1 LVLELGRLTHFL
13 GAERMTGPSFARGRR
28 EVDSVVLFELGMGA
42 RDHDSGSGNGSG
54 SGSTFT
60 GVSSDFDD
68 SVLQRVAEC
77 GDQESADPS
86 APTVGS
92 VLDGKYRLE
101 GLVGR
106 GGMGFVFA
114 ARHLTTGRPVA
125 IKWMLRRGDLD
136 QQKKRFVRE
145 ARAAGRIRHR
155 NVIDIY
161 DVVSDEN
168 STYLV
173 IELLEGE
180 SLRSRLSRG
189 RLDPNEAVELAV
201 SLLEGLSEAHR
212 QGVIHRDLKPEN
224 VFLCTSPP
232 CIKILDFGIS
242 VLSEALP
249 TTDANL
255 TKTGYFVG
263 TPIYTPLE
271 RLREKQPFDHRV
283 DLYSVGVILY
293 EMLTYTLPFSGRTP
307 SELAYQLAVSVPR
320 PPRASRPDLAPAL
333 EDVMLKALAR
343 EPDHRFADAREFIV
357 ALRGALQAPRRM
369 RIAVGLGVE
378 ATLAALRRSSAR
390 VAVAVLIAL
399 VAGITLAARTT
410 PPARALRQAGALPV
424 GSLSKSTAVLIPP
437 VGGSRPRVLS
447 VATPVPQPAKAG
459 RSRAPSVKM
468 ARPSG
473 TVSAPVTSASAE
485 TGAQR
490 TSGTAEVTVIVFP
503 YGDVWIDG
511 RRIGASPAT
520 SKVLAGTHR
529 IAGGRTAP
537 ERETTVNL
545 APDESRQVL
554 LSWKESGAKGS
565 AQP

>member
-1 LVLELGRLTHFL
+1 
-13 GAERMTGPSFARGRR
+13 
-28 EVDSVVLFELGMGA
+28 MGA
-42 RDHDSGSGNGSG
+42 RDHDSGSGSGNESG

-68 SVLQRVAEC
+68 SVLRRVAEC
-77 GDQESADPS
+77 SDQESADPS
-86 APTVGS
+86 APPIGA
-92 VLDGKYRLE
+92 VLDGKYLLE
-101 GLVGR
+101 GLIGR

-125 IKWMLRRGDLD
+125 IKWMLRKGDLD

-145 ARAAGRIRHR
+145 ARAAGRIRHP

-161 DVVSDEN
+161 DVVSDES

-180 SLRSRLSRG
+180 SLRSRLRRG
-189 RLDPNEAVELAV
+189 RLDVEEAVDLAI
-201 SLLEGLSEAHR
+201 SLLEGLYEAHR

-232 CIKILDFGIS
+232 GIKILDFGIS

-249 TTDANL
+249 TSDSNL

-293 EMLTYTLPFSGRTP
+293 EVLTGTLPFSGRTP
-307 SELAYQLAVSVPR
+307 SELAYQLAVSTPR

-333 EDVMLKALAR
+333 EEVVLKALAR
-343 EPDHRFADAREFIV
+343 EPKQRFADAQEFIA
-357 ALRGALQAPRRM
+357 ALRSALESPRRM
-369 RIAVGLGVE
+369 RIAVGRAVQAVLV
-378 ATLAALRRSSAR
+378 TLRRSSAR
-390 VAVAVLIAL
+390 IAVAVIVAL
-399 VAGITLAARTT
+399 VAGITLTARTT
-410 PPARALRQAGALPV
+410 PPARAMRQADALPL
-424 GSLSKSTAVLIPP
+424 GSLGESRVASAGP
-437 VGGSRPRVLS
+437 VGELPRVLS
-447 VATPVPQPAKAG
+447 VATPLPEPAKEG
-459 RSRAPSVKM
+459 RNRVPNVKV
-468 ARPSG
+468 ARSSG
-473 TVSAPVTSASAE
+473 AVSAPVTSASAQ
-485 TGAQR
+485 TAAQR
-490 TSGTAEVTVIVFP
+490 APGTAEVTVIVFP

-511 RRIGASPAT
+511 RRIGASPST

-554 LSWKESGAKGS
+554 LSWKEPGATES

>member
-1 LVLELGRLTHFL
+1 MPAPT
-13 GAERMTGPSFARGRR
+13 FARGRR
-28 EVDSVVLFELGMGA
+28 EVDRVVLFGLGMGA
-42 RDHDSGSGNGSG
+42 QSSDSGTGSESG

-68 SVLQRVAEC
+68 SLLQRVAESA
-77 GDQESADPS
+77 DQENRDAG
-86 APTVGS
+86 APAIGS
-92 VLDGKYRLE
+92 VLDGKYQLE
-101 GLVGR
+101 GLLGR

-161 DVVSDEN
+161 DVVSSDT

-180 SLRSRLSRG
+180 SLRSRLARG
-189 RLDPNEAVELAV
+189 RLDPSEAVELGI

-232 CIKILDFGIS
+232 CTKILDFGIS

-249 TTDANL
+249 ASDSNL

-293 EMLTYTLPFSGRTP
+293 EVLTGTLPFSGRTP
-307 SELAYQLAVSVPR
+307 SELAYQLATSTPLL
-320 PPRASRPDLAPAL
+320 PRASRPDLAPAL
-333 EDVMLKALAR
+333 EAVVLKALAR
-343 EPDHRFADAREFIV
+343 EPDQRYRDASEFIAALRSALESPRSVRLVLERSARV
-357 ALRGALQAPRRM
+357 ALA
-369 RIAVGLGVE
+369 AV
-378 ATLAALRRSSAR
+378 RRSSAR
-390 VAVAVLIAL
+390 IAVAVIVAL
-399 VAGITLAARTT
+399 VAGITWAARPP
-410 PPARALRQAGALPV
+410 PPARAMRQAGVLPV
-424 GSLSKSTAVLIPP
+424 RSLGQSAAS
-437 VGGSRPRVLS
+437 S
-447 VATPVPQPAKAG
+447 
-459 RSRAPSVKM
+459 

-473 TVSAPVTSASAE
+473 QIAPAPSVAIPTPGPTNGRRLPKSGREPRAPGSPTSAPSASAR
-485 TGAQR
+485 TAAQHV
-490 TSGTAEVTVIVFP
+490 SGTAEVTVIVFP
-503 YGDVWIDG
+503 YGNVWIDG
-511 RRIGASPAT
+511 RRIGSSPST
-520 SKVLAGTHR
+520 SKIPAGTHR

-537 ERETTVNL
+537 ERETTVSL

-554 LSWKESGAKGS
+554 LSWANPSTEAPAESGK
-565 AQP
+565 

>member
-1 LVLELGRLTHFL
+1 MHFL
-13 GAERMTGPSFARGRR
+13 GAERMRGPSFARGRR
-28 EVDSVVLFELGMGA
+28 EVDSVVFFELGMGA
-42 RDHDSGSGNGSG
+42 RDHDSGNGNESG

-68 SVLQRVAEC
+68 SVLQRVAGC
-77 GDQESADPS
+77 SDQETDDPS
-86 APTVGS
+86 APPIGS
-92 VLDGKYRLE
+92 VLDGKYQLE
-101 GLVGR
+101 GLIGR

-125 IKWMLRRGDLD
+125 IKWMLRKGDLD

-145 ARAAGRIRHR
+145 ARAAGRIRHP

-173 IELLEGE
+173 IELLDGE
-180 SLRSRLSRG
+180 SLRTRLGRG
-189 RLDPNEAVELAV
+189 RLDVEEAVNLAI
-201 SLLEGLSEAHR
+201 SLLEGLYEAHR

-224 VFLCTSPP
+224 VFLCTSPQRT
-232 CIKILDFGIS
+232 KILDFGIS

-249 TTDANL
+249 TSDSNL

-293 EMLTYTLPFSGRTP
+293 EVLTGTLPFSGRTP
-307 SELAYQLAVSVPR
+307 SELAYQLAVSAPR
-320 PPRASRPDLAPAL
+320 PPRAARPDLPPAL
-333 EDVMLKALAR
+333 EEVVLKALAR
-343 EPDHRFADAREFIV
+343 EPNERFADAREFIA
-357 ALRGALQAPRRM
+357 ALRSALEAPRPM
-369 RIAVGLGVE
+369 RIAVGRAVQ
-378 ATLAALRRSSAR
+378 AALVTLRRSSTR
-390 VAVAVLIAL
+390 IAVAVIVAL

-410 PPARALRQAGALPV
+410 PPARAMRQADVLPV
-424 GSLSKSTAVLIPP
+424 GFLGESSAASAEPARGLPHVF
-437 VGGSRPRVLS
+437 S
-447 VATPVPQPAKAG
+447 VATPLPEPAKES
-459 RSRAPSVKM
+459 RKRAPGVKV

-473 TVSAPVTSASAE
+473 AVNAPVASTSAQTA
-485 TGAQR
+485 AQR
-490 TSGTAEVTVIVFP
+490 ASDTAEVTVIVFP

-520 SKVLAGTHR
+520 SKIPAGTHR

-554 LSWKESGAKGS
+554 LSWKEPGATES